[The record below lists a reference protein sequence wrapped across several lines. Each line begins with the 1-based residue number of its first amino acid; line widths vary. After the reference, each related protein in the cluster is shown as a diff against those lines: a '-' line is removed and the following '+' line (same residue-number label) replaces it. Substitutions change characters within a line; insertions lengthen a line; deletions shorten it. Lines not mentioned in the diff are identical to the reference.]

1 MKMKRQTLSWGVAA
15 GLMIGL
21 WNVNCATQRIPTEP
35 SEPTEPS
42 AQMQAAFSPAAAS
55 PAQDPELIARGRGVF
70 EATCSLCHTVNGLPS
85 KSGPDLSDF
94 GSEGWSH
101 ERVVDML
108 RDFQRYYPGSIMP
121 TWDEAYSQQDLK
133 GVAAYVLSL
142 REQAFYLENWTQ

>member
-1 MKMKRQTLSWGVAA
+1 MKIKRPTLFWSIAA
-15 GLMIGL
+15 GLTIGL
-21 WNVNCATQRIPTEP
+21 WNVNCATQGVR
-35 SEPTEPS
+35 TEPS
-42 AQMQAAFSPAAAS
+42 AQMQAAFSPAAVS

-94 GSEGWSH
+94 GSEGWSN

-108 RDFQRYYPGSIMP
+108 RDFQRYYPGSMMP

-142 REQAFYLENWTQ
+142 RKQAFYLEDWTQ